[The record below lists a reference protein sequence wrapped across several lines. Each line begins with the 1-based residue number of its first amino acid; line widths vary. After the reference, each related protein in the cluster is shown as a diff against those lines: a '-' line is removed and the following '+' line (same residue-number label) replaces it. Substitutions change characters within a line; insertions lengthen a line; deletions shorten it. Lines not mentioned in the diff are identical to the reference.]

1 MTYAYTSYSLF
12 DGTPLVRL
20 SHGYPGAETTFAEYK
35 LDWSRW
41 QTPVDVNVGPDLW
54 VAVRPWEIRR
64 QYPGGRP
71 SHGSAGVQGWGRVSA
86 YRVQWGVKDA
96 VDMQHEDVIKGLRS
110 LEEMEALSWLVRA
123 VEGDDA

>member
-1 MTYAYTSYSLF
+1 MTYAYTAYSLF

-20 SHGYPGAETTFAEYK
+20 SHGYPGNETTFAEYK
-35 LDWSRW
+35 LDWTQW

-54 VAVRPWEIRR
+54 VAVRPWELRGRR
-64 QYPGGRP
+64 PTHY
-71 SHGSAGVQGWGRVSA
+71 AKTGVQGWGRVSA
-86 YRVQWGVKDA
+86 YAVKWGVKDA
-96 VDMQHEDVIKGLRS
+96 VDMQHDDVIKGLRA